1 MPERERLDGRTTLRE
16 IFAATRATAEGELTD
31 GEFRFWMMVRSME
44 GADRGCYADTEYLVA
59 MLQKSESHVT
69 KVRASLVRKGWLNV
83 TQRGPK
89 SPELRAVLPAAKGL
103 HEDETL
109 GLHEDETLP
118 SAVKQG
124 FHKGLHHSAIPP
136 RPPNKESTGSTEKT
150 TTEEISEQR
159 SRYSPDQLTTIDQ
172 AIVAFRSTRKTDR
185 LAGSIILTELRWWAK
200 HPVDQVVEGLRI
212 YVEKGCAAGGKSE
225 KYARG
230 IIRNCDDTTI
240 ARRPAPKKSGFPEMD
255 ASKTAFLAERRTQ
268 SEELAR

>member
-1 MPERERLDGRTTLRE
+1 MAERERLDGRTTLRE
-16 IFAATRATAEGELTD
+16 IFAANRATAEGELTD

-109 GLHEDETLP
+109 GLHKDETLP

-136 RPPNKESTGSTEKT
+136 RPPNKESTGSTEKNT
-150 TTEEISEQR
+150 SDKESDEVSVFEYWATRRT
-159 SRYSPDQLTTIDQ
+159 
-172 AIVAFRSTRKTDR
+172 AILPGSTRPPKRTPKR
-185 LAGSIILTELRWWAK
+185 LSKVKARLSDGYTVMDLKLAVDGCLGSERN
-200 HPVDQVVEGLRI
+200 VEGG
-212 YVEKGCAAGGKSE
+212 YVDLELICRDDQHVTQYMQWARKNGIGSGTHLMTAAQV
-225 KYARG
+225 A
-230 IIRNCDDTTI
+230 
-240 ARRPAPKKSGFPEMD
+240 AWD
-255 ASKTAFLAERRTQ
+255 AES
-268 SEELAR
+268 